1 MLFRVAILA
10 GVFLLSSALVWIVAA
25 TKSCTYAGQG
35 TNSAAIQAAINT
47 AKPGATLILI
57 PGTYRENLVITKP
70 ILLLASGY
78 ASTIVFPGARDEGI
92 LGNCIVLYSSSSPLG
107 TPPVVIDA
115 ADQER
120 PAIEIRAEGVEVRGL
135 VIRGGSHGILVSQTR
150 KAALIDNRI
159 SHSSQAGI
167 ALINAHQSTLH
178 NNEISQANTGILLE
192 NSHKNHLLFNQVKSS
207 TRGLALKGSREN
219 EIRANKT
226 LANQAEGITLE
237 FSDQNEL
244 VGNQSERNGL
254 GLAIVSSNTNTLRA
268 NRLDRNPHSLRV
280 WGDAPGQFVHDIERS
295 NTIDGRPVYYLVGEK
310 EITIGSRDQPG
321 FVALINS
328 ERITV
333 EGVTL
338 SNGAEG
344 IVIVNTQNSKL
355 QNNVLLNTVLGIY
368 VWNSRQIEI
377 SGNRIER
384 AEESGITVLGS
395 PGIRVLKNL
404 VLASGSHGVL
414 LQNSSENELK
424 GNQIEGNRE
433 SGVRLQASRKVVL
446 EENQIRGNWV
456 GVFLDQGGTH
466 VVKANWI
473 RESQFGI
480 FVYQS
485 SDNQFAHNRL
495 ENNRHDTNTSEQP
508 PPPSPKPK
516 PGPSTQPSS
525 GGS

>member
-167 ALINAHQSTLH
+167 ALLHTHDSTLQGNH
-178 NNEISQANTGILLE
+178 ITQSESGTLLEGSHKNRLLSQQLQENQRGLVLRSSHENEIRSNRALANSGEGILLE
-192 NSHKNHLLFNQVKSS
+192 SS
-207 TRGLALKGSREN
+207 DR
-219 EIRANKT
+219 
-226 LANQAEGITLE
+226 
-237 FSDQNEL
+237 NEL
-244 VGNQSERNGL
+244 ADNQSERNAWGL
-254 GLAIVSSNTNTLRA
+254 VILTSSGNTLHG
-268 NRLDRNPHSLRV
+268 NRLERNARSLRV
-280 WGDAPGQFVHDIERS
+280 WGDTLAQFVHQVDRS
-295 NTIDGRPVYYLVGEK
+295 NTIDGKAVYYLIAQK
-310 EITIGSRDQPG
+310 DITLRSQDQPG
-321 FVALINS
+321 YVALIQC
-328 ERITV
+328 ERITID
-333 EGVTL
+333 GISL
-338 SNGAEG
+338 GRGAEG
-344 IVIVNTQNSKL
+344 ILLVDTHHSTVRNS
-355 QNNVLLNTVLGIY
+355 VLLATMRGIY
-368 VWNSRQIEI
+368 LRNSRENEI
-377 SGNRIER
+377 SQNRIEQT
-384 AEESGITVLGS
+384 ETHGITLLQS
-395 PGIRVLKNL
+395 PGNRLLRNRVMGN
-404 VLASGSHGVL
+404 GGHGVFL
-414 LQNSSENELK
+414 EDSQENQLQE
-424 GNQIEGNRE
+424 NQIEGNRE
-433 SGVRLQASRKVVL
+433 SGVHLKVSRKVTL
-446 EENQIRGNWV
+446 EQNQIRGNWV
-456 GVFLDQGGTH
+456 GVFVEQGGAH
-466 VVKANWI
+466 VIQENWI

-485 SDNQFAHNRL
+485 SDNRFADNRL
-495 ENNRHDTNTSEQP
+495 EHNRHDTNATEQP
-508 PPPSPKPK
+508 PPPSPKP
-516 PGPSTQPSS
+516 PPPST